1 MSTTLEK
8 NIFSIVLGT
17 VLTVLSYGIGMK
29 FNWITELN
37 WLEVF
42 SVYTS
47 YVCTILCVLQSRTN
61 YIWGVVSVIALSV
74 LFYQSNLYSSM
85 VLNIY
90 LIPTLI
96 WGWFRWRSD
105 EEPRPV
111 TFVGKFWWPVY
122 LFVTVSVWY
131 VLIQISEYMG
141 AVQAPMDSFI
151 LAASILAQF
160 LLDQKKL
167 ENWIVWAIINVVAIK
182 NYMDAGLALVAFQYV
197 FFLLNTVWGFVMW
210 NKTRKEFVNV

>member
-1 MSTTLEK
+1 MSTLEK
-8 NIFSIVLGT
+8 NITSVILGLILTAFSYWVGLK
-17 VLTVLSYGIGMK
+17 Y
-29 FNWITELN
+29 NWIKELN

-61 YIWGVVSVIALSV
+61 YIWGIASVIALSV
-74 LFYQSNLYSSM
+74 LFFQSALYSSM

-122 LFVTVSVWY
+122 LLITVSVWY
-131 VLIQISEYMG
+131 TLVQISTYMG
-141 AVQAPMDSFI
+141 ATLPVNDSFI

-160 LLDQKKL
+160 LLDQKKI
-167 ENWIVWAIINVVAIK
+167 ENWAVWAVINVVAIK
-182 NYMDAGLALVAFQYV
+182 TYMDAGLALVAFQYV
-197 FFLLNTVWGFVMW
+197 FFLLNTAWGAFAWRNSMKVSYA
-210 NKTRKEFVNV
+210 

>member
-1 MSTTLEK
+1 MSTLEK
-8 NIFSIVLGT
+8 NIVAIVAGAI
-17 VLTVLSYGIGMK
+17 LTAVSYWIGLR

-37 WLEVF
+37 WLEIF

-47 YVCTILCVLQSRTN
+47 YACTILCVLQSRTN
-61 YIWGVVSVIALSV
+61 YIWGVVSVVALSF
-74 LFYQSNLYSSM
+74 LFYQSGLYSSM

-105 EEPRPV
+105 AEPRPV
-111 TFVGKFWWPVY
+111 TFVGALWWPVY
-122 LFVTVSVWY
+122 LLITLSVWWTL
-131 VLIQISEYMG
+131 VQISSYMG
-141 AVQAPMDSFI
+141 ATLPVNDSFI

-182 NYMDAGLALVAFQYV
+182 TYQEAGLALVAFQYV

-210 NKTRKEFVNV
+210 NK